1 MILTNLHRV
10 PGSNI
15 TEVMGIAFG
24 YSSVEGG
31 SGEDWVV
38 RDNGKEWPWSETPKH
53 YEALFKTAEERLA
66 ASGRKL
72 GADAVVKVEGKLTRS
87 PEGRPEMTL
96 MGTAVKLEKDGDLP
110 SGSPPEPSTPDDDDD
125 DEGISVK
132 IDGVVT
138 KWTPP
143 PASPSLE
150 ALKKM
155 KGRGKKE
162 ERKPDKGSQVL
173 MIAQELGIPTSKA
186 MLLIDAGFGSIEE
199 LAEASIKE
207 ITAVEGINPTQAR
220 LMRQKARELLAEE

>member
-10 PGSNI
+10 PGRNI
-15 TEVMGIAFG
+15 VEVLGIAFG

-31 SGEDWVV
+31 SREEWAV
-38 RDNGKEWPWSETPKH
+38 RDSGKEWPWSETPKH

-66 ASGRKL
+66 DAGRKM
-72 GADAVVKVEGKLTRS
+72 GADGIVRVEGRLTRS
-87 PEGRPEMTL
+87 LDGRPEMML
-96 MGTAVKLEKDGDLP
+96 MGTAVKLERGAAPASSL
-110 SGSPPEPSTPDDDDD
+110 PPEPPSSDDD
-125 DEGISVK
+125 DEDGISVK

-155 KGRGKKE
+155 KDRGKKE
-162 ERKPDKGSQVL
+162 DRRPDKGGKVL
-173 MIAQELGIPTSKA
+173 LLAQELGIPKNKA
-186 MLLIDAGFGSIEE
+186 MLLIDAGFASIEE
-199 LAEASIKE
+199 LAGASVRE

-220 LMRQKARELLAEE
+220 LVRQRAKELLTEE